1 MIQTESLSLDLDSI
15 PFSWEREVMWVMDIV
30 HTAST
35 AGDGYDKMQLRCP
48 FGIWCVVVVLQRE
61 RGPGVSIRCIRWGDI
76 IVSIYSSTHSP
87 ESSL

>member
-1 MIQTESLSLDLDSI
+1 
-15 PFSWEREVMWVMDIV
+15 MWVMDIV

-61 RGPGVSIRCIRWGDI
+61 RGPGVSVRCIRWGDI
-76 IVSIYSSTHSP
+76 IVSIHSSTNSP
-87 ESSL
+87 ESSLCNPHANYCTPPKSLTSHSL